1 VDDDEAPGHDHGGRA
16 GGRADAG
23 RRQRTYVVDV
33 AVSPRER
40 DMFDSLVRSWDAQ
53 VGTSIPIPPS
63 APRGESDYRI
73 RIRHSKIGDAVVED
87 LYSESIVG
95 GTGGSFNHL
104 NDRVVLHVGR
114 RGTWHFTR
122 SNGNSG
128 AIELTGGGRFVARL
142 NDPSWEFGIGPR
154 TRSTVLILPTAE
166 LGPLLADRPVLG
178 AATSAEMRVLMAHV
192 AMVQDTLDDLG
203 PAGVTAARNAL
214 VELVKGVLA
223 GSGNLDA
230 DEPRFAPALAD
241 AARRAAERLLT
252 DPDLSPEV
260 LALNL
265 NVSTRTLQ
273 RAFAGT
279 GESITSFIRRR
290 RLESARQDLAGPG
303 PRLTVSE
310 LAARYHFADSSHFI
324 RIFKKEYGHPP
335 ARWARLGDEPA
346 ATPTTGPTEP

>member
-1 VDDDEAPGHDHGGRA
+1 
-16 GGRADAG
+16 
-23 RRQRTYVVDV
+23 
-33 AVSPRER
+33 
-40 DMFDSLVRSWDAQ
+40 MFDSLARSWDAQ
-53 VGTSIPIPPS
+53 VGRSIPIPPS
-63 APRGESDYRI
+63 APLGESDYRI
-73 RIRHSKIGDAVVED
+73 RIRHCKIGDAVVED

-114 RGTWHFTR
+114 KGTWDFTR
-122 SNGNSG
+122 SNGNGG
-128 AIELTGGGRFVARL
+128 AIGLSGGGRFVARL

-178 AATSAEMRVLMAHV
+178 SATSPEMRVLMAHV
-192 AMVQDTLDDLG
+192 AMVQDTLAHLSPDGL
-203 PAGVTAARNAL
+203 TAARNAL
-214 VELVKGVLA
+214 VELVKGVLV
-223 GSGNLDA
+223 GGGCFDA
-230 DEPRFAPALAD
+230 DESRFGPALAD

-273 RAFAGT
+273 RAFAET

-290 RLESARQDLAGPG
+290 RLESAREELAGPG
-303 PRLTVSE
+303 PRSSVSE
-310 LAARYHFADSSHFI
+310 LAARYQFADSSHFI
-324 RIFKKEYGHPP
+324 RVFKKEYGYPP

-346 ATPTTGPTEP
+346 TAPPAGPAAP